1 MQLTPAV
8 FLGYSVAL
16 RWREESWCLLGNH
29 WKIKL
34 SSLFL
39 SVSRLIFVRHMGG
52 VLAVANI
59 RGGGEYGETWHK
71 GELFSLQSQESGLSE
86 AWVELIVLFQQAGWR
101 EARAFRQNKS
111 PFRHIAC
118 TAPPSQT
125 TLSCYF
131 PL

>member
-1 MQLTPAV
+1 MEERV
-8 FLGYSVAL
+8 LGLVGSY
-16 RWREESWCLLGNH
+16 

-71 GELFSLQSQESGLSE
+71 GGVFVFSAE
-86 AWVELIVLFQQAGWR
+86 
-101 EARAFRQNKS
+101 
-111 PFRHIAC
+111 
-118 TAPPSQT
+118 PSLT
-125 TLSCYF
+125 
-131 PL
+131 

>member
-1 MQLTPAV
+1 MEERV
-8 FLGYSVAL
+8 LGLVGS
-16 RWREESWCLLGNH
+16 C

-71 GELFSLQSQESGLSE
+71 GGVFSLQSR
-86 AWVELIVLFQQAGWR
+86 V
-101 EARAFRQNKS
+101 
-111 PFRHIAC
+111 
-118 TAPPSQT
+118 
-125 TLSCYF
+125 
-131 PL
+131 